1 MFPTATALPDPVRHA
16 AFYDGVAMK
25 RALAWVFDTLVVA
38 LICTVFVVL
47 TLGLGALLLFIVF
60 PAVSFVYRW
69 AAIAN
74 WGATGGMALMG
85 LRVLGPDGGRPSQ
98 GTAFLHTLF
107 YSAAILTV
115 IPQVLS
121 AGLMLTGPR
130 AQGLHDLA
138 LGTAV
143 INRPA

>member
-1 MFPTATALPDPVRHA
+1 MFPSATALPDPVRHA
-16 AFYDGVAMK
+16 AFYDGVPMK
-25 RALAWVFDTLVVA
+25 RAIAWVIDTLVVA
-38 LICTVFVVL
+38 LLCTVFVVL

-60 PAVSFVYRW
+60 PALSFVYRW

-85 LRVLGPDGGRPSQ
+85 LRVLGPDGTRPSQ
-98 GTAFLHTLF
+98 GTAFLHTLL

-115 IPQVLS
+115 IPQILS

>member
-1 MFPTATALPDPVRHA
+1 MFPTATSLPDPLRHA
-16 AFYDGVAMK
+16 AFYEGVPMK
-25 RALAWVFDTLVVA
+25 RAIAWVADTLVVV
-38 LICTVFVVL
+38 LFCSVFVVM
-47 TLGLGALLLFIVF
+47 TLGLGALLWVIVY

-69 AAIAN
+69 ATIAN

-85 LRVLGPDGGRPSQ
+85 LRVIGPDGTRPTSW
-98 GTAFLHTLF
+98 TAFLHTLF
-107 YSAAILTV
+107 YTIVFFSVIL
-115 IPQVLS
+115 QVLS

>member
-1 MFPTATALPDPVRHA
+1 MFQTASALPDPVRHA
-16 AFYDGVAMK
+16 AFYDGVPLK
-25 RALAWVFDTLVVA
+25 RAVAWVFDTLVVA
-38 LICTVFVVL
+38 LLCTIFVIL
-47 TLGLGALLLFIVF
+47 TLGLGALILFIVF

-69 AAIAN
+69 ASIAN

-85 LRVLGPDGGRPSQ
+85 LRVIAPDGGRPSQ
-98 GTAFLHTLF
+98 GAAFLHTLF
-107 YSAAILTV
+107 YTAAILTV
-115 IPQVLS
+115 VPQILS

>member
-1 MFPTATALPDPVRHA
+1 MYPNATPLPDPVRHA

-25 RALAWVFDTLVVA
+25 RAIAWVFDTLAVVVLCA
-38 LICTVFVVL
+38 VFVVL
-47 TLGLGALLLFIVF
+47 TLGLGALILFLVF

-85 LRVLGPDGGRPSQ
+85 LRVIGPDGGRPTQS
-98 GTAFLHTLF
+98 TAFLHTAL
-107 YSAAILTV
+107 YTAAIITV
-115 IPQVLS
+115 IPQILS